1 MSEEEKKENK
11 STRAKEHKCISA
23 DVGEEKKEIHKAARI
38 ISRIAL
44 IAGVATFVSGLL
56 VVPYAF
62 CDALVSLPVRESDY
76 HLIVQY
82 LISSATKPAFA
93 FFWLIAAIS
102 LNLSIAPLFIERD
115 MRSRL
120 LPLEF
125 VLAGILLYY
134 IVRHVLL
141 HFILRLGLL

>member
-1 MSEEEKKENK
+1 MSE
-11 STRAKEHKCISA
+11 
-23 DVGEEKKEIHKAARI
+23 EEKKEIHKAARI

-44 IAGVATFVSGLL
+44 IAGFVTFLCGLL

-62 CDALVSLPVRESDY
+62 CDALVSLPLREPKY
-76 HLIVQY
+76 YVIVSY
-82 LISSATKPAFA
+82 LHSSETIPAFA

-115 MRSRL
+115 IRSRL

-125 VLAGILLYY
+125 VVAGILLYY
-134 IVRHVLL
+134 IVCHVLL
-141 HFILRLGLL
+141 HFILIFGPH